1 VQLRCHVRRLPT
13 EATNRKIVSIEDDD
27 IHISELFHDDLCE
40 NIDGISVVA
49 FNDPIGFEHF
59 TENKE
64 NYASRLTRIRKIFSQ
79 KNLLRFLKLKTGC

>member
-1 VQLRCHVRRLPT
+1 LY
-13 EATNRKIVSIEDDD
+13 ANNRIVSIVDDD
-27 IHISELFHDDLCE
+27 LDITELFHLALCE

-64 NYASRLTRIRKIFSQ
+64 NYASRLTRIRKIFSDKKSSQ
-79 KNLLRFLKLKTGC
+79 IPKTKNWLLTNAKSNIPIKL